1 MKATEMTAEQIQRLY
16 HEHIE
21 TIREQLQ
28 VILKTHHAAGKSPL
42 DKDAVFDLLSD
53 INYYSETLR
62 PWDEGEDD
70 DE

>member
-21 TIREQLQ
+21 AIRAQLQ
-28 VILKTHHAAGKSPL
+28 VMLKTHRPAGESPL
-42 DKDAVFDLLSD
+42 EAADLLAD
-53 INYYSETLR
+53 ISYYSETLR